1 MAQSLRTENEN
12 FTDGGLGCKERNG
25 LERQNGDELDAEEI
39 SRYVCSEETHLVL
52 FKDFSN
58 FAHLAIVATLGFYS
72 LNCILEIAHKL

>member
-52 FKDFSN
+52 FKDFCTFSYCGH
-58 FAHLAIVATLGFYS
+58 FG
-72 LNCILEIAHKL
+72 ILFVEMHFRDCT